1 MRREVYEALKTR
13 LTVKFVRI
21 GVATIEFDNE
31 GLNDG
36 FSCFDEGYIDMIK
49 VELRSRRFSLWN
61 AAQRVHQIIRRFAPD
76 CDARLID
83 NPWK

>member
-1 MRREVYEALKTR
+1 MRREVYEALKKR

-36 FSCFDEGYIDMIK
+36 FSCFDEGYIDQ
-49 VELRSRRFSLWN
+49 VVVQFGFVRFNLWN
-61 AAQRVHQIIRRFAPD
+61 AAQRVHRIIRRFAPD
-76 CDARLID
+76 CDARLIA